1 MTIPVRL
8 SILSV
13 LLLGFLLNG
22 CASTGKST
30 AAADGTAS
38 KTSAVKNP
46 STDSNATKTLG
57 TSAGSSLSTGA
68 GAPEKLASAELAA
81 VDSVTFNRKSDAS
94 TNNGPV
100 FKNAAPPSSYPT
112 VNKKDP
118 WESMNRSI
126 FWFNEKL
133 DDNLLR
139 PVAKSY
145 RYVMPDPLEVAIRNV
160 FSNMNEIPVTFN
172 NILQLK
178 FNNALQSSGRL
189 LVNTTAGL
197 GGILDVASKL
207 GLEKQNEDFGQTLG
221 FYGVSPGPYLVL
233 PLLGPSSARDLGG
246 LPIDLATDPVAVG
259 SWFVAPFIG
268 PVVSATRF
276 ADMRARLL
284 ENDKTLE
291 DASLDKYEF
300 MREAY
305 LQRRQHLVHD
315 GNPPKS
321 NEDEE
326 TE

>member
-1 MTIPVRL
+1 
-8 SILSV
+8 
-13 LLLGFLLNG
+13 
-22 CASTGKST
+22 
-30 AAADGTAS
+30 
-38 KTSAVKNP
+38 
-46 STDSNATKTLG
+46 
-57 TSAGSSLSTGA
+57 
-68 GAPEKLASAELAA
+68 
-81 VDSVTFNRKSDAS
+81 
-94 TNNGPV
+94 
-100 FKNAAPPSSYPT
+100 
-112 VNKKDP
+112 
-118 WESMNRSI
+118 
-126 FWFNEKL
+126 
-133 DDNLLR
+133 LR
-139 PVAKSY
+139 PVAKGY
-145 RYVMPDPLEVAIRNV
+145 KWIMPDPIEVAIRNV

-178 FNNALQSSGRL
+178 FSNALQSSGRL
-189 LVNTTAGL
+189 LVNTTVGL
-197 GGILDVASKL
+197 GGILDVASNF

-259 SWFVAPFIG
+259 AWFVAPFIG

-284 ENDKTLE
+284 ENDKTFE
-291 DASLDKYEF
+291 DAALDKYEF

-305 LQRRQHLVHD
+305 LQRRQHLVYD